1 MERYVE
7 IRRPRGLMRGMLHLP
22 PRERFRPPWPA
33 LALFH
38 GFSGN
43 RMESN
48 FLFVA
53 FSRLLA
59 EQGIASV
66 RFDFLGSG
74 ESDGRFEDMTLS
86 SQIEDAHRVL
96 DFLRGR
102 RGVDRSRL
110 FLLGLSMGGSI
121 AGCVAGAR
129 AAEVRGL
136 LLWAPAGEMS
146 ERIREREEA
155 ERANVPL
162 PGAAPRDPMD
172 FGGLRLGARFVP
184 DTMQVRVL
192 ESTAR
197 YPGPVLIVQGT
208 SDLTVPPHVAPA
220 YAKLLEP
227 RARLEWI
234 EGADHTFK
242 STAWRERLYRMSLE
256 FIREKAGT
264 ARRHSARA

>member
-7 IRRPRGLMRGMLHLP
+7 IRRPRGLVRGMLHLP
-22 PRERFRPPWPA
+22 QRETFRPPWPA
-33 LALFH
+33 LALYH

-43 RMESN
+43 RMEVN

-59 EQGIASV
+59 GQGIASV

-86 SQIEDAHRVL
+86 SQIEDAHRML
-96 DFLRGR
+96 DFLRRR

-129 AAEVRGL
+129 AEEVSGL
-136 LLWAPAGEMS
+136 LLWAPAGEVS

-155 ERANVPL
+155 VQANAAL

-172 FGGLRLGARFVP
+172 IGGLRLGDRFLP
-184 DTMQVRVL
+184 DTLQVRVL

-220 YAKLLEP
+220 YAKLFGP
-227 RARLEWI
+227 RGRLEWI
-234 EGADHTFK
+234 EGADHAFK
-242 STAWRERLYRMSLE
+242 STAWRERLYRVSLE
-256 FIREKAGT
+256 FIREA
-264 ARRHSARA
+264 AVVANSAC

>member
-7 IRRPRGLMRGMLHLP
+7 IHRPRGLMRGMLHLP
-22 PRERFRPPWPA
+22 DRHRFRPSWPA
-33 LALFH
+33 LALYH
-38 GFSGN
+38 GFSGH
-43 RMESN
+43 RLESN

-74 ESDGRFEDMTLS
+74 ESDCRFEDMTFS

-96 DFLRGR
+96 DFLRSH

-121 AGCVAGAR
+121 AGCVAGER

-155 ERANVPL
+155 ERLNVPV
-162 PGAAPRDPMD
+162 PGAPARDPMD
-172 FGGLRLGARFVP
+172 FGGLRLGAGFVP
-184 DTMQVRVL
+184 DATRVRVL
-192 ESTAR
+192 DTTAR

-208 SDLTVPPHVAPA
+208 SDLTVPAHVAPA
-220 YAKLLEP
+220 YAKLLGA

-234 EGADHTFK
+234 EGADHAFK
-242 STAWRERLYRMSLE
+242 STAWRERLYRVSLK
-256 FIREKAGT
+256 FIRETAGI
-264 ARRHSARA
+264 ANSAR